1 MISCLIIDRNPTKN
15 PYCAHKFVK
24 PPATV
29 RMRRGLCL
37 ALPYGSISF
46 TAQLALPFLAPWD
59 FPIFSSPS
67 APHTC
72 PQVAGLSAQLNEYR
86 PRWPHL
92 LLLQLLLHLEQYG
105 AMTVFVSSW
114 CQNLS
119 RNAF

>member
-1 MISCLIIDRNPTKN
+1 LCSQVCKTTRNRQNEAWFVLGFTIRIHII
-15 PYCAHKFVK
+15 Y
-24 PPATV
+24 
-29 RMRRGLCL
+29 
-37 ALPYGSISF
+37 
-46 TAQLALPFLAPWD
+46 QLALPFLAPWD

-119 RNAF
+119 RNVF